1 MMGVNA
7 TTTHMSD
14 SFSPG
19 DYFAE
24 LEDYENLLKT
34 SPHELE
40 SEKSTLIAS
49 LDRQGIKKGLWLFRV
64 FG

>member
-7 TTTHMSD
+7 THMAD
-14 SFSPG
+14 TFAPG

-24 LEDYENLLKT
+24 LEDYENLLET
-34 SPHELE
+34 SPHKHEP
-40 SEKSTLIAS
+40 EKSTLIAS
-49 LDRQGIKKGLWLFRV
+49 LDRQGIKKSLWVFRV

>member
-7 TTTHMSD
+7 THMAD

-24 LEDYENLLKT
+24 LEDYDNLLKT

-40 SEKSTLIAS
+40 PEKSTLIAS
-49 LDRQGIKKGLWLFRV
+49 LDRQGIQKGLWLFRV

>member
-7 TTTHMSD
+7 THMAD
-14 SFSPG
+14 TFAPG
-19 DYFAE
+19 DYFTE
-24 LEDYENLLKT
+24 LEDYDNLLKT

-49 LDRQGIKKGLWLFRV
+49 LDRQGMQKGLWVFRV